1 MKNAI
6 LAALLA
12 APLSAQA
19 DCFTTKASYYAN
31 KFNGRTTA
39 NGETFSNN
47 KLTAA
52 HKTLPFGT
60 VLDVTRG
67 GRTVRV
73 RINDRGPFIKGRGL
87 DLSKSA
93 MRKINGVHRG
103 VVRVT
108 ACIVK

>member
-12 APLSAQA
+12 APLAAQA
-19 DCFTTKASYYAN
+19 DCFTTKASYYHN

-87 DLSKSA
+87 DLTKAA
-93 MRKINGVHRG
+93 MRKLGGVRRG